1 VLRYATRAD
10 GGERHWR
17 VELSAVALRDEHAGR
32 RAALP
37 KLRRMRGAWARMCA
51 CGRGRGH
58 DLQSTRGGRDRHRW
72 GSRRSCGRRSTD
84 ERRPTRG
91 RLPGGHIGW
100 GRGAFE
106 RRRQRRRLADI
117 GRECGRVGGV
127 TPGVWVPVLRSG
139 LRWFRP
145 RHRVARAARSSARPC
160 CPARIRR
167 SASLKMPLQSP
178 AHRACPRWLA
188 CCAGLRRPA
197 CQARSAAGKVHQWPP
212 WGRRFA
218 RWVRAPRL
226 RCLAPCRYAP
236 HRPNAAPARLAVCPR
251 RRCLSVACWSA
262 AAPQTPARTSRVER
276 PTTVPALRTAH
287 PRRQA
292 TGPILHR

>member
-1 VLRYATRAD
+1 MGVKAKLRPTEHRRATPHPRTPPRGTHRLGTRRLRATQTAAATR
-10 GGERHWR
+10 GHRKG
-17 VELSAVALRDEHAGR
+17 
-32 RAALP
+32 
-37 KLRRMRGAWARMCA
+37 MR
-51 CGRGRGH
+51 
-58 DLQSTRGGRDRHRW
+58 T
-72 GSRRSCGRRSTD
+72 
-84 ERRPTRG
+84 
-91 RLPGGHIGW
+91 
-100 GRGAFE
+100 
-106 RRRQRRRLADI
+106 RRR
-117 GRECGRVGGV
+117 V